1 MIRVPNAD
9 SNVSI
14 LICALILKIL
24 RNNTMGTKK
33 SFTDFNF
40 VRFELITANS
50 AKFYLHSLVFLGN
63 LILRFIPQFAKLIS
77 ANLCENIIP

>member
-9 SNVSI
+9 SNMSI

-24 RNNTMGTKK
+24 RNNTIETKK

-40 VRFELITANS
+40 VRFTANNC
-50 AKFYLHSLVFLGN
+50 KFCKILFKFSRK

>member
-9 SNVSI
+9 SNKSI

-24 RNNTMGTKK
+24 RNNTIETKK

-40 VRFELITANS
+40 VRFAANNC
-50 AKFYLHSLVFLGN
+50 KFCKILFTFSRIFRESNLAIYTSIREIDFRESL
-63 LILRFIPQFAKLIS
+63 
-77 ANLCENIIP
+77 